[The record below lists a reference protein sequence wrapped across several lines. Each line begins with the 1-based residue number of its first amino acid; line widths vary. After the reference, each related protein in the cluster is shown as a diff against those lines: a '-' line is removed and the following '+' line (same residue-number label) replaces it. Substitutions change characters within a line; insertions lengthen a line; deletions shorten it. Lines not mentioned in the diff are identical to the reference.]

1 MYHLEK
7 EADLTGG
14 VIEEA
19 QATLANGQSVVSL
32 SMNSE
37 GAKTWSRLTGANVG
51 RRLAIVLDGNVH
63 MAPVIRTKISDGQ
76 TQVEGFAN
84 MNEAKDIAIVLRA
97 GALPAP
103 VNIIEERTVG
113 PSLGQ
118 DSIDQGTTSIIVGLL
133 LVLAFMIFYY
143 KGAGF
148 IASFALLW
156 NLILVL
162 SILAVVGA
170 TLTLPGIAGLILTVG
185 MAVDANVIIFERIR
199 EELVKGKTPR
209 SAINSG
215 YSRAITTIVDANVT
229 TILAAIILMQ
239 FGTGPIRGFALV
251 LCCGILTSMFTAIF
265 ATRTIFN
272 VITSQKDL
280 QRLSI

>member
-1 MYHLEK
+1 
-7 EADLTGG
+7 
-14 VIEEA
+14 
-19 QATLANGQSVVSL
+19 
-32 SMNSE
+32 
-37 GAKTWSRLTGANVG
+37 
-51 RRLAIVLDGNVH
+51 

-251 LCCGILTSMFTAIF
+251 LCCGILTSMFTCLLY
-265 ATRTIFN
+265 
-272 VITSQKDL
+272 TSDAADE
-280 QRLSI
+280 